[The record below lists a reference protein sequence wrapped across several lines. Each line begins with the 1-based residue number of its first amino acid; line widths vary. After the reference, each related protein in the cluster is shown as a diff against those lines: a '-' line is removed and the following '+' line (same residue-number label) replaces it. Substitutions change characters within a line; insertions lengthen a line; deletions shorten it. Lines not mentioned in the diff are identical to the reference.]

1 MIVRARSDVYF
12 RLAEAGFRRQ
22 WHYRL
27 AMFAGMFTNVVFGLV
42 RASVMLAAVRTSA
55 GFGGYTPDSIGAYV
69 WLSQG
74 LLGALGVMGPP
85 LDLVERIRNGD
96 VAIDF
101 LRPIDIQ
108 FCYLAGDLGRAGCT
122 LLLRGLPS
130 VAAGML
136 FLELEPPHEALPY
149 VLGAVSVVLA
159 VTISFL
165 LLFAVALAGFWL
177 VETRGIRLLYQI
189 VATFLAG
196 LFVPVH
202 LFPEWLRTL
211 ANLSPFPSQLQG
223 PIDVLSGHATGGE
236 VVQILAVQAFWVIV
250 ALALGRALLRA
261 GRRKLE
267 VQGG

>member
-1 MIVRARSDVYF
+1 LIVRADPGVYL
-12 RLAEAGFRRQ
+12 RLAEAGYRRQ

-42 RASVMLAAVRTSA
+42 RASVMLAAVRTTA
-55 GFGGYTPDSIGAYV
+55 GFGGYTPHSIGAYV

-74 LLGALGVMGPP
+74 LLGSLGVMGPP
-85 LDLVERIRNGD
+85 LDIVERIKNGD
-96 VAIDF
+96 IAIDF
-101 LRPIDIQ
+101 LRPVDIQ
-108 FCYLAGDLGRAGCT
+108 FSYLASDLGRAGCA

-130 VAAGML
+130 VTAGVVT
-136 FLELEPPHEALPY
+136 FELGLPHATAPY
-149 VLGAVSVVLA
+149 LLGAVSVVLA

-165 LLFAVALAGFWL
+165 LLFAVGLVGFWL

-202 LFPEWLRTL
+202 LFPGWMYTL
-211 ANLSPFPSQLQG
+211 AQLTPFPSMLQG
-223 PIDVLSGHATGGE
+223 PIDVLSGRATGRSAAE
-236 VVQILAVQAFWVIV
+236 ILGMQALWVIIAV
-250 ALALGRALLRA
+250 ALGRLLLRA

>member
-1 MIVRARSDVYF
+1 M
-12 RLAEAGFRRQ
+12 RLAQAGFRRQ

-42 RASVMLAAVRTSA
+42 RASVMLAAVRATSE
-55 GFGGYTPDSIGAYV
+55 FGGYTPDSIGAYV

-85 LDLVERIRNGD
+85 LDIVERIKNGD

-101 LRPIDIQ
+101 LRPVDIQ
-108 FCYLAGDLGRAGCT
+108 FSYLAGDLGRAGCT

-130 VAAGML
+130 VIAGML
-136 FLELEPPHEALPY
+136 TFELGLPDTGAPY
-149 VLGAVSVVLA
+149 LLGTLSVLLA
-159 VTISFL
+159 VTMSFL
-165 LLFAVALAGFWL
+165 LLFAVSLVGFWL

-202 LFPEWLRTL
+202 LFPGWLYTIAVL
-211 ANLSPFPSQLQG
+211 TPFPSLLQG
-223 PIDVLSGHATGGE
+223 PIDVLSGRATGMAA
-236 VVQILAVQAFWVIV
+236 VQILSVQVLWVIAGV
-250 ALALGRALLRA
+250 ALGRLLLRA
-261 GRRKLE
+261 GRHKLE

>member
-1 MIVRARSDVYF
+1 
-12 RLAEAGFRRQ
+12 
-22 WHYRL
+22 
-27 AMFAGMFTNVVFGLV
+27 MFAGMFTNVVFGLV
-42 RASVMLAAVRTSA
+42 RASVMLAAVRTGA
-55 GFGGYTPDSIGAYV
+55 GFGGYTADSIGAYV

-74 LLGALGVMGPP
+74 LLGLIGVMGPP
-85 LDLVERIRNGD
+85 LEIAERIRNGD

-101 LRPIDIQ
+101 LRPVDIQ
-108 FCYLAGDLGRAGCT
+108 FGYLATDLGRAGCA

-130 VAAGML
+130 IAAGL
-136 FLELEPPHEALPY
+136 LAFELAMPHCVVSYL
-149 VLGAVSVVLA
+149 LGALSVLLA

-165 LLFAVALAGFWL
+165 LLFAVCLAGFWM

-202 LFPEWLRTL
+202 LFPSWLQVAALLT
-211 ANLSPFPSQLQG
+211 PFPALLQT
-223 PIDVLSGHATGGE
+223 PVDVLSGRATGLDALK
-236 VVQILAVQAFWVIV
+236 ILALQVVWVLIAV
-250 ALALGRALLRA
+250 LLGRLLLRA

>member
-1 MIVRARSDVYF
+1 
-12 RLAEAGFRRQ
+12 
-22 WHYRL
+22 
-27 AMFAGMFTNVVFGLV
+27 MFAGMFTNVVFGLV
-42 RASVMLAAVRTSA
+42 RASVMLAAVRATSE
-55 GFGGYTPDSIGAYV
+55 FGGYNAHSIGAYV
-69 WLSQG
+69 WLSQA

-85 LDLVERIRNGD
+85 LDLVERIKNGD
-96 VAIDF
+96 VAVDF

-108 FCYLAGDLGRAGCT
+108 FSYLASDLGRAGCT

-136 FLELEPPHEALPY
+136 TFELGLPRTGAPY
-149 VLGAVSVVLA
+149 LLGVASVILA

-165 LLFAVALAGFWL
+165 LLFAVSLVGFWL

-202 LFPEWLRTL
+202 LFPGWLYLIARLT
-211 ANLSPFPSQLQG
+211 PFPSLLQG
-223 PIDVLSGHATGGE
+223 PIDVLSGRAAGAE
-236 VVQILAVQAFWVIV
+236 ALQILGLQVFWVI
-250 ALALGRALLRA
+250 AGTALGRLLLRA
-261 GRRKLE
+261 GRRRLE

>member
-1 MIVRARSDVYF
+1 M

-27 AMFAGMFTNVVFGLV
+27 AMFAGMFTNVVFGLI
-42 RASVMLAAVRTSA
+42 RASVMLAAVHTTA
-55 GFGGYTPDSIGAYV
+55 GLGGYDSTSIGAYV

-74 LLGALGVMGPP
+74 LLGSLGVMGPA
-85 LDLVERIRNGD
+85 LDIVDRIKNGD

-101 LRPIDIQ
+101 LRPVDIQ
-108 FCYLAGDLGRAGCT
+108 LSYLAADLGRAGCT

-130 VAAGML
+130 VLAGL
-136 FLELEPPHEALPY
+136 LSTQLALPRAVAPY
-149 VLGAVSVVLA
+149 LLGAVSVVLA

-165 LLFAVALAGFWL
+165 LLFAVSLAGFWL

-202 LFPEWLRTL
+202 LFPSWLRT
-211 ANLSPFPSQLQG
+211 AADCTPFPSLLQG
-223 PIDVLSGHATGGE
+223 PIDVLSGRVGGGAAA
-236 VVQILAVQAFWVIV
+236 QILALQLLWV
-250 ALALGRALLRA
+250 LAGLAAGRLLLRA
-261 GRRKLE
+261 GRCKLE

>member
-1 MIVRARSDVYF
+1 
-12 RLAEAGFRRQ
+12 
-22 WHYRL
+22 
-27 AMFAGMFTNVVFGLV
+27 MFAGMFTNVVFGLV
-42 RASVMLAAVRTSA
+42 RASVMLAAVRSA
-55 GFGGYTPDSIGAYV
+55 TGFGGYTPDSIGAYV

-85 LDLVERIRNGD
+85 LDIAERIRTGD

-108 FCYLAGDLGRAGCT
+108 FCYLATDLGRAACG

-130 VAAGML
+130 VVAGLLAFELPMPRGVTTYLLGML
-136 FLELEPPHEALPY
+136 
-149 VLGAVSVVLA
+149 SVVLA

-165 LLFAVALAGFWL
+165 LLFAVCLTGFWM

-202 LFPEWLRTL
+202 LFPGWLRTL
-211 ANLSPFPSQLQG
+211 DGFTPFPSLLQT
-223 PIDVLSGHATGGE
+223 PIDVISGRATGWVSLE
-236 VVQILAVQAFWVIV
+236 LVAVQVVWIAVTV
-250 ALALGRALLRA
+250 LLGRMLLRA
-261 GRRKLE
+261 
-267 VQGG
+267 

>member
-1 MIVRARSDVYF
+1 M

-42 RASVMLAAVRTSA
+42 RASVMLAAVRATA
-55 GFGGYTPDSIGAYV
+55 EFGGYTPDSISAYV

-85 LDLVERIRNGD
+85 LDIVDRIKNGD

-108 FCYLAGDLGRAGCT
+108 FSYLAGDLGRAGCT

-130 VAAGML
+130 VVAGTL
-136 FLELEPPHEALPY
+136 AFELGLPRTGAPYLLGIVSVAL
-149 VLGAVSVVLA
+149 AVS
-159 VTISFL
+159 ISFL
-165 LLFAVALAGFWL
+165 LLFAVSLVGFWL

-202 LFPEWLRTL
+202 LFPGWLYTIATL
-211 ANLSPFPSQLQG
+211 TPFPSLLQG
-223 PIDVLSGHATGGE
+223 PIDVLSGRATGHAAL
-236 VVQILAVQAFWVIV
+236 QILGIQVLWVIV
-250 ALALGRALLRA
+250 GVTLGRLLLRA
-261 GRRKLE
+261 GRHKLE

>member
-1 MIVRARSDVYF
+1 MVVRATAKVYW
-12 RLAEAGFRRQ
+12 RLAEAGFLRQ

-42 RASVMLAAVRTSA
+42 RASVMLAAVRTTA

-74 LLGALGVMGPP
+74 LLGSLGVMGPP
-85 LDLVERIRNGD
+85 LDIAERIRNGD

-101 LRPIDIQ
+101 LRPVDIQ
-108 FCYLAGDLGRAGCT
+108 FCYLATDLGRAGCA

-130 VAAGML
+130 IIAGL
-136 FLELEPPHEALPY
+136 LAFELAMPHDALPY
-149 VLGAVSVVLA
+149 LLGTLSVALA
-159 VTISFL
+159 VTISYL
-165 LLFAVALAGFWL
+165 LLFAVCLAGFWMI
-177 VETRGIRLLYQI
+177 ETRGIRLLYQI

-202 LFPEWLRTL
+202 LFPGWLRIGAELT
-211 ANLSPFPSQLQG
+211 PFPSLLQG
-223 PIDVLSGHATGGE
+223 PIDVLSGRASGLGSLE
-236 VVQILAVQAFWVIV
+236 IVAVQVLWVVV
-250 ALALGRALLRA
+250 AILLGRLLLRA

>member
-1 MIVRARSDVYF
+1 MRADPRVYLC
-12 RLAEAGFRRQ
+12 LAEAGFRRQ

-42 RASVMLAAVRTSA
+42 RASVLLAAVRSTTE
-55 GFGGYTPDSIGAYV
+55 FGGYTSDSIGAYV

-85 LDLVERIRNGD
+85 LDIVERIKNGD
-96 VAIDF
+96 IAIDF
-101 LRPIDIQ
+101 LRPVDIQ
-108 FCYLAGDLGRAGCT
+108 FSHLAADLGRAGCT

-130 VAAGML
+130 VVAGMFTMSL
-136 FLELEPPHEALPY
+136 GLPHAGMPY
-149 VLGAVSVVLA
+149 LLGAVSVVLA

-165 LLFAVALAGFWL
+165 LLFAVSLVGFWL

-189 VATFLAG
+189 VSTFLGG
-196 LFVPVH
+196 LFLPVH
-202 LFPEWLRTL
+202 LFPGWLYMF
-211 ANLSPFPSQLQG
+211 ANLTPFPSLLQT
-223 PIDVLSGHATGGE
+223 PIDVLSGRASGFAAVHVIGVQVLW
-236 VVQILAVQAFWVIV
+236 VVAGI
-250 ALALGRALLRA
+250 ALGRLLLRA

>member
-1 MIVRARSDVYF
+1 
-12 RLAEAGFRRQ
+12 
-22 WHYRL
+22 
-27 AMFAGMFTNVVFGLV
+27 MFAGMFTNVVFGLV
-42 RASVMLAAVRTSA
+42 RASVMLAAVRSTT

-74 LLGALGVMGPP
+74 LLGSLGVMGPP
-85 LDLVERIRNGD
+85 LDIAERIRTGD

-101 LRPIDIQ
+101 LRPADIQ
-108 FCYLAGDLGRAGCT
+108 FCYLATDLGRAACA

-130 VAAGML
+130 VVAGL
-136 FLELEPPHEALPY
+136 LAFELAMPDDVTAYL
-149 VLGAVSVVLA
+149 LGALSVVLA

-165 LLFAVALAGFWL
+165 LLFAVCLTGFWM
-177 VETRGIRLLYQI
+177 VETRGIRMLYQI

-202 LFPEWLRTL
+202 LFPGWLRTL
-211 ANLSPFPSQLQG
+211 ADLTPFPSLLQT
-223 PIDVLSGHATGGE
+223 PIDVLSGRATGLDALE
-236 VVQILAVQAFWVIV
+236 VVAVQVVWIAVTV
-250 ALALGRALLRA
+250 LLGRVLLRA